1 MECLNFTH
9 HLKHPPCRQTLASHS
24 VDSFVFNSLGRT
36 RGCQLGRKH
45 WMFSPDAPNNFNSM
59 LILRRARLG
68 AVQVWW
74 GCSGLTKFIMVIG
87 LMSLCSHHKL
97 TRTQTLFVYRPVNVD
112 AHSLGKSSLFKMD
125 QTTSLP
131 LFKTSITYSTET
143 NTLFKNTAEIA

>member
-24 VDSFVFNSLGRT
+24 VDLFVFNSLGKT

-112 AHSLGKSSLFKMD
+112 AHSLGNQVYLNWIKPHLSH
-125 QTTSLP
+125 
-131 LFKTSITYSTET
+131 YSKPQSHTQQKRIHFSKI
-143 NTLFKNTAEIA
+143 LLK